1 MASDDLIAMIEC
13 KLKKY
18 GLKKVI
24 PDDDVLADAYRT
36 FHRSKELREE
46 FEEMESK
53 FKESKVKVP
62 KTLNKQVRAMLKK
75 HPDLRWDDA
84 IQVVLDETQLDH
96 VRAEK
101 QKAKKE
107 SGDFTDT
114 EDEEEG

>member
-1 MASDDLIAMIEC
+1 MCSPRRIA
-13 KLKKY
+13 
-18 GLKKVI
+18 
-24 PDDDVLADAYRT
+24 D
-36 FHRSKELREE
+36 FHRSNELRKE
-46 FEEMESK
+46 FEELESE
-53 FKESKVKVP
+53 FEETKVKVP

-84 IQVVLDETQLDH
+84 IQVLLDDTQLEH

-107 SGDFTDT
+107 SGDFTDAD